1 MHKIKQNSIWVKSGQ
16 SCIKI
21 QKPSVYDHNYE
32 YHLTAD
38 SQRVVAGM
46 LYFHRRML
54 PFVIVMLNTALV
66 LRKLN

>member
-1 MHKIKQNSIWVKSGQ
+1 MTTIMNI
-16 SCIKI
+16 
-21 QKPSVYDHNYE
+21 
-32 YHLTAD
+32 LTAD

-46 LYFHRRML
+46 LDFHRRML